1 MSNSPD
7 IQRYTI
13 LIVEDELDIQEML
26 TYNLRQEGYRVF
38 CSSTGEEGLD
48 KIKNKHPHLVLLD
61 LMLPGINGLEVCRR
75 VRKDSELDDVR
86 ILMLTAKG
94 EEADIVSGLELGADD
109 YITKPFSN
117 RILLARIHTLLR
129 RWGEQ
134 QAPDDNVIDI
144 SGLTIHPGRCDVRF
158 QDRSIDLTASEFKAL
173 HLLARRPGWVFS
185 RYQIV
190 DGVHGPGHAVT
201 GRAIDVMMVSLRK
214 KLGAASEYIET
225 VRGVGYRSRES

>member
-1 MSNSPD
+1 MSSSPET
-7 IQRYTI
+7 RYTI

-26 TYNLRQEGYRVF
+26 SYNLRQEGYRVF
-38 CSSTGEEGLD
+38 TSSTGEDGLD
-48 KIKNKHPHLVLLD
+48 KIQNKHPHLVLLD

-75 VRKDSELDDVR
+75 VRKNSELEDVR

-94 EEADIVSGLELGADD
+94 EEADIVTGLELGADD

-117 RILLARIHTLLR
+117 RVLLARVRSLLR

-134 QAPDDNVIDI
+134 QAPEDNVIDI
-144 SGLTIHPGRCDVRF
+144 NGLTIHPGRCDVRF
-158 QDRSIDLTASEFKAL
+158 QDASIDLTASEFKAL

-214 KLGAASEYIET
+214 KLGEAADYIET
-225 VRGVGYRSRES
+225 VRGVGYRFRES

>member
-1 MSNSPD
+1 MTNNED
-7 IQRYTI
+7 IRHTI

-26 TYNLRQEGYRVF
+26 SYNLRQEGYRIF
-38 CSSTGEEGLD
+38 CSSSGEDGLD
-48 KIKNKHPHLVLLD
+48 KVKNKHPHLVILD

-75 VRKDSELDDVR
+75 IRKESELEDVR
-86 ILMLTAKG
+86 ILMLTAKS
-94 EEADIVSGLELGADD
+94 EEADVVAGLELGADD

-117 RILLARIHTLLR
+117 RILLARVRSLLR

-134 QAPDDNVIDI
+134 ASHEDDVIEVNGM
-144 SGLTIHPGRCDVRF
+144 SIHPGRCDVRYKD
-158 QDRSIDLTASEFKAL
+158 QSIELTASEFKAL

-214 KLGAASEYIET
+214 KLGEAADLIET
-225 VRGVGYRSRES
+225 VRGVGYRFRES

>member
-1 MSNSPD
+1 MSEVSD
-7 IQRYTI
+7 SIRHTI

-26 TYNLRQEGYRVF
+26 AYNLRQEGYRVF
-38 CSSTGEEGLD
+38 CSSSGEDGLD
-48 KIKNKHPHLVLLD
+48 KIRSKHPHLVLLD

-75 VRKDSELDDVR
+75 VRRDSELEDVR

-94 EEADIVSGLELGADD
+94 EEADVVAGLELGADD
-109 YITKPFSN
+109 YMTKPFSH
-117 RILLARIHTLLR
+117 RILLARVRTLLR

-134 QAPDDNVIDI
+134 QSAQDNVIDI
-144 SGLTIHPGRCDVRF
+144 NGLSIHPGRCDVKYNE
-158 QDRSIDLTASEFKAL
+158 QSIELTASEFKAL

-214 KLGAASEYIET
+214 KLGDAAELIET
-225 VRGVGYRSRES
+225 VRGVGYRFRES